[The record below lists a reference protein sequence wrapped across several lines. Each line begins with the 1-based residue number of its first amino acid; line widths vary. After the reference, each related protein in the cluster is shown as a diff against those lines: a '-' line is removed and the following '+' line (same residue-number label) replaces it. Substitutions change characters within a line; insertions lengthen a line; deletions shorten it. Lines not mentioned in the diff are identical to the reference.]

1 MVDGSVE
8 VLGTPL
14 RTRNFQLQLRG
25 FDPDKATT
33 NFAGG
38 DTCELKTPSKPRH
51 SIDVAFST
59 NYQKQFKRSEPTAAL
74 GFNKAD
80 EDDRYGPEEPATW
93 WVTFHVPYEILETL
107 IVAIKASR
115 CREFIVGGQFVNLY
129 CTKFQTRGDFIS
141 WGLLPSRV
149 NSSAPDAPEHWIG
162 DPDGGYPQAHGTFT
176 GIRWDEHYPAPV
188 STPASEPTP
197 PPAPPQVLEMRS
209 RQEFVVIARWLPR
222 VFWALLAIVVAV
234 VLFV

>member
-1 MVDGSVE
+1 MSESHETNAEIQSSRRLKEPLKPFEVLWDDEESGVTLDPPDALNRSIWTAKDWLISFRAWNFKVIYALGDLPDLPTDRNPRLVVTAEAEVADGSVE
-8 VLGTPL
+8 VLGTRL

-51 SIDVAFST
+51 SIDVELSM

-107 IVAIKASR
+107 IVAIKTSR
-115 CREFIVGGQFVNLY
+115 CREFIVGGQFV
-129 CTKFQTRGDFIS
+129 C
-141 WGLLPSRV
+141 
-149 NSSAPDAPEHWIG
+149 
-162 DPDGGYPQAHGTFT
+162 
-176 GIRWDEHYPAPV
+176 
-188 STPASEPTP
+188 
-197 PPAPPQVLEMRS
+197 
-209 RQEFVVIARWLPR
+209 AR
-222 VFWALLAIVVAV
+222 
-234 VLFV
+234 